1 MISHPDINS
10 LSNWQLL
17 PIPAWLRRSGP
28 KAAGSRSIQKQFYYN
43 IFPFLC
49 KPRWYIVRIMHRW
62 WGHNKVTMRVA
73 WQMIRERMGKMQ
85 AVQEIINVFAA
96 SVVSLAVLFILT
108 RLGGK
113 RQIAQMNLFDYVNS
127 ITIGSIAAEMATN
140 LEQWYR
146 PLTAMIVYGIA
157 AFAVHYGTCKNR
169 NVRLWLSG
177 QAIPLMENGTI
188 YKAELDRA
196 KIDLNEF
203 LAQARVAGYFD
214 LNEVQCAM
222 LETSGQISFLPKS
235 FNRPVT
241 PQDLA
246 IQTDPASKWYDLVLD
261 GKLIEE
267 NLHTSGKDRTWLN
280 TQLSRAGIGQ
290 LSETFYAACDNQD
303 NFFAC
308 RGE

>member
-1 MISHPDINS
+1 
-10 LSNWQLL
+10 
-17 PIPAWLRRSGP
+17 
-28 KAAGSRSIQKQFYYN
+28 
-43 IFPFLC
+43 
-49 KPRWYIVRIMHRW
+49 
-62 WGHNKVTMRVA
+62 
-73 WQMIRERMGKMQ
+73 MGKMQ
-85 AVQEIINVFAA
+85 AVQEIINVFVA

-280 TQLSRAGIGQ
+280 THLSRAGIGQ
-290 LSETFYAACDNQD
+290 LSETFYAACDIFCLPRRINTEKMT
-303 NFFAC
+303 AK
-308 RGE
+308 RGRCYPTPLAV

>member
-1 MISHPDINS
+1 
-10 LSNWQLL
+10 
-17 PIPAWLRRSGP
+17 
-28 KAAGSRSIQKQFYYN
+28 
-43 IFPFLC
+43 
-49 KPRWYIVRIMHRW
+49 
-62 WGHNKVTMRVA
+62 
-73 WQMIRERMGKMQ
+73 MGKMQ
-85 AVQEIINVFAA
+85 AVQEIINVVIA
-96 SVVSLAVLFILT
+96 SVVSLVVLFILT

-146 PLTAMIVYGIA
+146 PLAAMIVYGIA

-169 NVRLWLSG
+169 KVRLWLSG

-235 FNRPVT
+235 INRPAT

-246 IQTDPASKWYDLVLD
+246 LQPDPASKWYDLVLD

-267 NLHTSGKDRTWLN
+267 NLRTSGKDRTWLN
-280 TQLSRAGIGQ
+280 TQLSRTGIGQ
-290 LSETFYAACDNQD
+290 LSEAFYAACDNQD

>member
-1 MISHPDINS
+1 
-10 LSNWQLL
+10 
-17 PIPAWLRRSGP
+17 
-28 KAAGSRSIQKQFYYN
+28 
-43 IFPFLC
+43 
-49 KPRWYIVRIMHRW
+49 
-62 WGHNKVTMRVA
+62 
-73 WQMIRERMGKMQ
+73 MQ
-85 AVQEIINVFAA
+85 AVQEII
-96 SVVSLAVLFILT
+96 SVVIASTVSLIVLFVLT

-146 PLTAMIVYGIA
+146 PLAAMVVYGVA
-157 AFAVHYGTCKNR
+157 AFAVHYGTCKSMKI
-169 NVRLWLSG
+169 RLVLSG
-177 QAIPLMENGTI
+177 RAIPLMENGTI
-188 YKAELDRA
+188 YKKELNRA

-214 LNEVQCAM
+214 LNEVQCAL

-235 FNRPVT
+235 ANRPAT

-261 GKLIEE
+261 GHLMQEH
-267 NLHTSGKDRTWLN
+267 LRASGNDKTWLD

-290 LSETFYAACDNQD
+290 LSEVFYAACDKQN

>member
-1 MISHPDINS
+1 
-10 LSNWQLL
+10 
-17 PIPAWLRRSGP
+17 
-28 KAAGSRSIQKQFYYN
+28 
-43 IFPFLC
+43 
-49 KPRWYIVRIMHRW
+49 
-62 WGHNKVTMRVA
+62 
-73 WQMIRERMGKMQ
+73 MIRERMGKMQ
-85 AVQEIINVFAA
+85 AVQEIINVFVA

-280 TQLSRAGIGQ
+280 THLSRAGIGQ

>member
-1 MISHPDINS
+1 
-10 LSNWQLL
+10 
-17 PIPAWLRRSGP
+17 
-28 KAAGSRSIQKQFYYN
+28 
-43 IFPFLC
+43 
-49 KPRWYIVRIMHRW
+49 
-62 WGHNKVTMRVA
+62 
-73 WQMIRERMGKMQ
+73 
-85 AVQEIINVFAA
+85 
-96 SVVSLAVLFILT
+96 
-108 RLGGK
+108 
-113 RQIAQMNLFDYVNS
+113 MNLFDYVNS

-222 LETSGQISFLPKS
+222 LETSGLEMSQNAMHLSWSAAEVDEKLH
-235 FNRPVT
+235 
-241 PQDLA
+241 A
-246 IQTDPASKWYDLVLD
+246 IMHGIHAQCVKYGTEPD
-261 GKLIEE
+261 GYINYVKGANI
-267 NLHTSGKDRTWLN
+267 
-280 TQLSRAGIGQ
+280 AGFMKVAHAMMGQ
-290 LSETFYAACDNQD
+290 
-303 NFFAC
+303 
-308 RGE
+308 GII

>member
-10 LSNWQLL
+10 LSSWQLL
-17 PIPAWLRRSGP
+17 PISARLRRSGP
-28 KAAGSRSIQKQFYYN
+28 KAAGSRSIQKQLYYN

-85 AVQEIINVFAA
+85 AVQEIINVFVA

-267 NLHTSGKDRTWLN
+267 NLHISGKDRTWLN

>member
-1 MISHPDINS
+1 MP
-10 LSNWQLL
+10 
-17 PIPAWLRRSGP
+17 
-28 KAAGSRSIQKQFYYN
+28 
-43 IFPFLC
+43 
-49 KPRWYIVRIMHRW
+49 
-62 WGHNKVTMRVA
+62 
-73 WQMIRERMGKMQ
+73 EMQ
-85 AVQEIINVFAA
+85 VFQEIVIVIVA
-96 SVVSLAVLFILT
+96 SVGSLVALFFLT

-113 RQIAQMNLFDYVNS
+113 RQIAQMSAFDYVNS

-146 PLTAMIVYGIA
+146 PLTAMVIYGVAACLVHYCSCKSIA
-157 AFAVHYGTCKNR
+157 ARAFLS
-169 NVRLWLSG
+169 VRP
-177 QAIPLMENGTI
+177 IILMENGKI
-188 YKAELDRA
+188 YKKELTRA

-203 LAQARVAGYFD
+203 LAQARIAGYFD
-214 LNEVQCAM
+214 LNEIESAM

-280 TQLSRAGIGQ
+280 TQLSRTGIGQ

>member
-1 MISHPDINS
+1 M
-10 LSNWQLL
+10 Q
-17 PIPAWLRRSGP
+17 
-28 KAAGSRSIQKQFYYN
+28 
-43 IFPFLC
+43 
-49 KPRWYIVRIMHRW
+49 
-62 WGHNKVTMRVA
+62 VA
-73 WQMIRERMGKMQ
+73 WQMIREQMGKMQ
-85 AVQEIINVFAA
+85 AVQEIINVFVA

-188 YKAELDRA
+188 YKAELGRA

-280 TQLSRAGIGQ
+280 THLSRAGIGQ

>member
-1 MISHPDINS
+1 MANDKG
-10 LSNWQLL
+10 
-17 PIPAWLRRSGP
+17 ADG
-28 KAAGSRSIQKQFYYN
+28 KDAGSAGNYQCVCCQCS
-43 IFPFLC
+43 L
-49 KPRWYIVRIMHRW
+49 
-62 WGHNKVTMRVA
+62 
-73 WQMIRERMGKMQ
+73 
-85 AVQEIINVFAA
+85 
-96 SVVSLAVLFILT
+96 LAVLFILT

-222 LETSGQISFLPKS
+222 LETSGQISFFTQKFQP
-235 FNRPVT
+235 PGH
-241 PQDLA
+241 
-246 IQTDPASKWYDLVLD
+246 PAGPCHPDR
-261 GKLIEE
+261 
-267 NLHTSGKDRTWLN
+267 SG
-280 TQLSRAGIGQ
+280 QQ
-290 LSETFYAACDNQD
+290 VV
-303 NFFAC
+303 
-308 RGE
+308 

>member
-10 LSNWQLL
+10 LSSWQLL

-28 KAAGSRSIQKQFYYN
+28 KAAGSRSIQKQLYYN

-62 WGHNKVTMRVA
+62 RGHNKVTMRVA

-85 AVQEIINVFAA
+85 AVQEIINVVVA

-157 AFAVHYGTCKNR
+157 AFAVHYGTCKTGR
-169 NVRLWLSG
+169 P
-177 QAIPLMENGTI
+177 PL
-188 YKAELDRA
+188 AE
-196 KIDLNEF
+196 
-203 LAQARVAGYFD
+203 
-214 LNEVQCAM
+214 
-222 LETSGQISFLPKS
+222 
-235 FNRPVT
+235 
-241 PQDLA
+241 
-246 IQTDPASKWYDLVLD
+246 
-261 GKLIEE
+261 
-267 NLHTSGKDRTWLN
+267 
-280 TQLSRAGIGQ
+280 RAGH
-290 LSETFYAACDNQD
+290 STD
-303 NFFAC
+303 
-308 RGE
+308 GERNDL